1 MRASGWLFDTAGSSD
16 SGSPPDTYRRIFPDG
31 GVVVPKYRDDALVMQ
46 PVIDQTS
53 SAITAIESERR
64 IT

>member
-1 MRASGWLFDTAGSSD
+1 M
-16 SGSPPDTYRRIFPDG
+16 FPDG

-53 SAITAIESERR
+53 VPITAIESEGR
-64 IT
+64 ITRSFIAKSPKK

>member
-1 MRASGWLFDTAGSSD
+1 MFSG
-16 SGSPPDTYRRIFPDG
+16 G
-31 GVVVPKYRDDALVMQ
+31 GVVVPKYFDDALVIH

-53 SAITAIESERR
+53 VPITAIESERR